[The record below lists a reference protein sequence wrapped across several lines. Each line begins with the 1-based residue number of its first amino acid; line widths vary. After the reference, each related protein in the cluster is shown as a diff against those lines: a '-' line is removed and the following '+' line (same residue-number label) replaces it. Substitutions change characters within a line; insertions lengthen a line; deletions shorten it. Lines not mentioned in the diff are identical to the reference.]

1 MSAPT
6 SAFTSAL
13 SPHPVSLPPLFIR
26 NLAPPVAN
34 SALHERQFLLFVEA
48 RQAAKKPGK
57 RRTSSEKNSATLAP
71 KSTPFQLTPM
81 VERYSGRLHE

>member
-6 SAFTSAL
+6 AFGT
-13 SPHPVSLPPLFIR
+13 VSVTLPPLLLR
-26 NLAPPVAN
+26 NLAAPVAS

-57 RRTSSEKNSATLAP
+57 RRTSSEKNSSATGRAP
-71 KSTPFQLTPM
+71 KHTPFSFTPT
-81 VERYSGRLHE
+81 GRHEDE

>member
-6 SAFTSAL
+6 TAFTSAL
-13 SPHPVSLPPLFIR
+13 TPLPAALPPLFIR

-57 RRTSSEKNSATLAP
+57 RRTSSEKNSAERAP
-71 KSTPFQLTPM
+71 KHAPFSFTPM
-81 VERYSGRLHE
+81 AERHTGRSDE